1 MNATSKPY
9 LALATCSLALTFS
22 GTVMAAG
29 FQINEHG
36 AAATA
41 RGGAVFAT
49 ISDPSAVFYNPAG
62 LTRTSGTHLSL
73 GVTGVLPSAFYEG
86 PGLPSTRPEGIT
98 GDVKQEG
105 VSEWVPLPNFYA
117 SHALSDKAH
126 VGMGVYAPY
135 GLGIAWKNPEEFVG
149 RTVLHE
155 QTLRTLF
162 ITPLAIALKLSD
174 KVSVGVKVSLVPASV
189 YLKRTVGATDNGQVL
204 FPKSDFG
211 SEGTAELAAEAF
223 GVGFGLGTQL
233 QLTDEL
239 SLGFAYRSAVTL
251 DFAGQV
257 DFQIPETAPAS
268 VAAQF
273 PDGDIQGLLTLP
285 HSFAGGLAWNF
296 GKLSVEAGVNL
307 TLWQSY
313 DELRIL
319 FTSGKPS
326 DATVSPKNWE
336 PALTY
341 RLGGTYDF
349 SSLVDG
355 LAAHIGAVYDETPVP
370 EATLDPSLPDA
381 DRLIGTTGISYKW
394 GPISTDIAY
403 MAIVVQERETEGNA
417 NFQTP
422 AKYPGRLINLA
433 SISLGYTF

>member
-9 LALATCSLALTFS
+9 LALAACSIALS
-22 GTVMAAG
+22 YPGAVMAAG

-62 LTRTSGTHLSL
+62 LTRSSGTQLSL
-73 GVTGVLPSAFYEG
+73 GVTGILPTAFYEG
-86 PGLPSTRPEGIT
+86 PGLPSTLPEGAT
-98 GDVKQEG
+98 GNVKQEG

-117 SHALSDKAH
+117 SRALSDKAH

-149 RTVLHE
+149 RTLLQE
-155 QTLRTLF
+155 QSLRTIF
-162 ITPLAIALKLSD
+162 ITPLAIALKLTD

-189 YLKRTVGATDNGQVL
+189 YLKRSIGATDNGQVL

-211 SEGTAELAAEAF
+211 SEGTAELSAEAF

-239 SLGFAYRSAVTL
+239 SLGFSYRSAVTL

-257 DFQIPETAPAS
+257 DFQIPDTAPAS
-268 VAAQF
+268 VAAEF

-285 HSFAGGLAWNF
+285 HSFAGGVAWNF

-326 DATVSPKNWE
+326 DATVSAKNWE
-336 PALTY
+336 PSFTY
-341 RLGGTYDF
+341 RLGGSYDF
-349 SSLVDG
+349 SSMVDG

-370 EATLDPSLPDA
+370 DSTLDPTLPDA

-394 GPISTDIAY
+394 GPVTTDLAY
-403 MAIVVQERETEGNA
+403 MAVVVQEREIEGNA

-433 SISLGYTF
+433 SVSVGYTF